1 MQNDIIHPNFAT
13 HKEITSEGTIPQPTA
28 AQGED

>member
-28 AQGED
+28 TQGED